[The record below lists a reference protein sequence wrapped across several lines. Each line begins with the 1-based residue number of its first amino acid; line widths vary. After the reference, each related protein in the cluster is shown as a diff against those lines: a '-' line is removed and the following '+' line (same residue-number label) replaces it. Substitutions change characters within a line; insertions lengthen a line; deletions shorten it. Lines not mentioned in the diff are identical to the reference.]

1 MSDVAFYL
9 GSSPKQATSLV
20 KDGSTRLPNTS
31 NQKTSRRFTF
41 VETRLKSTQ
50 AESADHANFRLYR
63 FPCQFVWASWTAGLY
78 PFQTYTLSPP
88 PRAAQSSCRMS
99 LTLPFSPRFDYYLS
113 KALSPP
119 GDFLALTRLVQ
130 AAIRKRYYGFAP
142 PGSCILV
149 PGLPPN
155 DFACKT
161 IAVCPT
167 MRYPEN
173 ITWHKDIV
181 YNTMWSLLVELEH
194 WNKRVSVEDRI
205 NRVVMSGLGTGAGRI
220 PATECARQMALAV
233 KHFLYGRREEGD
245 GEEDIFSW
253 DKALGL
259 AEEV

>member
-1 MSDVAFYL
+1 MSDVAFIL
-9 GSSPKQATSLV
+9 IDPPNKATSLV
-20 KDGSTRLPNTS
+20 KEWQHAFAQHLQPKDLE
-31 NQKTSRRFTF
+31 RFTF
-41 VETRLKSTQ
+41 VETRLSQLQ
-50 AESADHANFRLYR
+50 AESADHATFD
-63 FPCQFVWASWTAGLY
+63 CIV
-78 PFQTYTLSPP
+78 SP
-88 PRAAQSSCRMS
+88 ANSYGIMDGG
-99 LTLPFSPRFDYYLS
+99 FDYYLS